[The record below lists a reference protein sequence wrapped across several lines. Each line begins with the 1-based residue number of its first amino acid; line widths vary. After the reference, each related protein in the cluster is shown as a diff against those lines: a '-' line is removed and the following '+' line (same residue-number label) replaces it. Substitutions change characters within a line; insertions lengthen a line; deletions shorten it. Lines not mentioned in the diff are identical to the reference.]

1 MSDERGGPELLRS
14 KRAATRYQVLV
25 EIARRQPAV
34 SQREIADA
42 VGVTAQAVS
51 EHLGD
56 LADSGY
62 VDRQARGRYEVTVEG
77 VDWLISQTDA
87 LETYVGHVSADV
99 IGDVEVDTAV
109 AAGRIDEG
117 ERVALSMTDGVLTAT
132 PLPGTATDGS
142 PDTDETGDGS
152 PDADETGDD
161 PLESTA
167 DDPSGDTPTSAT
179 AVAVTDADAER
190 DVAVAEFDGVLDYE
204 LGTVTVVEVPSVQ
217 AGGSRAVDTET
228 LRECTADT
236 DLVAAA
242 GTEALAALRRADVE
256 PDQRFGTAEAVEEAA
271 TKGLDVLLVAV
282 SDRVSTHTDRL
293 RDSAVGYEVVDAP

>member
-14 KRAATRYQVLV
+14 KRAATRYRVLV

-34 SQREIADA
+34 SQREIADTI
-42 VGVTAQAVS
+42 GVTAQAVS

-87 LETYVGHVSADV
+87 LESYVGHVSADV

-109 AAGRIDEG
+109 AAGHIDEG
-117 ERVALSMTDGVLTAT
+117 QRVALSMTDGVLTAT
-132 PLPGTATDGS
+132 PLSGDADGSTEASDTDGS
-142 PDTDETGDGS
+142 TGASDTGGS
-152 PDADETGDD
+152 TEASDADT
-161 PLESTA
+161 
-167 DDPSGDTPTSAT
+167 PSGAT
-179 AVAVTDADAER
+179 ALAVTDAAPET

-217 AGGSRAVDTET
+217 SGGSRAADAET
-228 LRECTADT
+228 LQACAADA

-242 GTEALAALRRADVE
+242 GTEALTALRAADVE
-256 PDQRFGTAEAVEEAA
+256 PDQRFGTATAVEEAA

-282 SDRVSTHTDRL
+282 SDCVSTHTDRL

>member
-14 KRAATRYQVLV
+14 KRAATRYRVLV

-34 SQREIADA
+34 SQREIADT

-87 LETYVGHVSADV
+87 LETYVGHVSEDV

-109 AAGRIDEG
+109 AADRIGEG
-117 ERVALSMTDGVLTAT
+117 QRVALSMTEGVLTAT
-132 PLPGTATDGS
+132 PLSAGGSASDGS
-142 PDTDETGDGS
+142 DSDDDDSGS
-152 PDADETGDD
+152 
-161 PLESTA
+161 
-167 DDPSGDTPTSAT
+167 SGDTGDTPSSAT
-179 AVAVTDADAER
+179 ALAVTDADAGG
-190 DVAVAEFDGVLDYE
+190 DIAVAEFDGVLDYE

-217 AGGSRAVDTET
+217 AGGSRAVASET
-228 LRECTADT
+228 LRECAADA

-242 GTEALAALRRADVE
+242 GTEALTALRQANVE

-282 SDRVSTHTDRL
+282 TDRVSTHTDRL
-293 RDSAVGYEVVDAP
+293 RDSAVGYEVVDAL

>member
-14 KRAATRYQVLV
+14 KRAATRYRVLV

-34 SQREIADA
+34 SQREIADT

-87 LETYVGHVSADV
+87 LETYVGHVSEDV

-109 AAGRIDEG
+109 AADGIDEG

-132 PLPGTATDGS
+132 PLSAGGS
-142 PDTDETGDGS
+142 GDDSGSADDTGETGD
-152 PDADETGDD
+152 T
-161 PLESTA
+161 
-167 DDPSGDTPTSAT
+167 PSSAT
-179 AVAVTDADAER
+179 ALAVTDADAGR

-217 AGGSRAVDTET
+217 AGGSRAVDSET
-228 LRECTADT
+228 LRGCAGDA

-242 GTEALAALRRADVE
+242 GTEALTALRQANVE

-282 SDRVSTHTDRL
+282 TDRVSTHTDRL
-293 RDSAVGYEVVDAP
+293 RDSAVGYEVVDAL